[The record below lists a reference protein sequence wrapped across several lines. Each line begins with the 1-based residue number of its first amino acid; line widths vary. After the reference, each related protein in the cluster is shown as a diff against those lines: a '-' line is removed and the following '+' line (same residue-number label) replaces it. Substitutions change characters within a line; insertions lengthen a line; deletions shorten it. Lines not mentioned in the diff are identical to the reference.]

1 MKYPIKTALNQRI
14 SHLNPAINATL
25 SQIDELR
32 GEWTGGVNLS
42 PQILGR
48 LKKSALITSAGASTR
63 IEGAKLSDAEIER
76 LINGLR
82 FDKMADR
89 SAQEARG
96 YYETLAFIYDNFN
109 DIPISENY
117 LFELHARLL
126 AYSAKDTRHKGAY
139 KKLANS
145 VKMYD
150 DDGAEVATLFQTS
163 PPLLTEQHTRAL
175 VEWFND
181 EIGDANYHPLL
192 IIAGFLVEFL
202 RIHPFQDGNGRLS
215 RLLTDLLMLRAGFAY
230 VPYLSQAKIIEEN
243 KAEYYIAL
251 RRSQITLGTP
261 HEDITPWLEFFLRI
275 CLRQAKDAVGL
286 LTGENVE
293 KTLSRNQ
300 LAVWGYIRKVGEANI
315 KATAAA
321 TDIERSTVKQAY
333 AKLLGLKLVER
344 IGEGRAS
351 RYRLK

>member
-1 MKYPIKTALNQRI
+1 M
-14 SHLNPAINATL
+14 L
-25 SQIDELR
+25 SQIDGLR

-76 LINGLR
+76 LINGLK

-89 SAQEARG
+89 SAQEVQG
-96 YYETLAFIYDNFN
+96 YYETLEFIYDNYS

-117 LFELHARLL
+117 IFELHTRML
-126 AYSAKDTRHKGAY
+126 AYSDGDIRHKGAY
-139 KKLANS
+139 KKLENS

-150 DDGAEVATLFQTS
+150 ADGAEVATLFKTS
-163 PPLLTEQHTRAL
+163 PALVVEQHTRAL
-175 VEWFND
+175 VGWFND
-181 EIGDANYHPLL
+181 EIGESNHHPLL
-192 IIAGFLVEFL
+192 VIAGFLVEFL

-230 VPYLSQAKIIEEN
+230 VPYLSQAKIIEDN

-251 RRSQITLGTP
+251 RRSQVTLGTAQ
-261 HEDITPWLEFFLRI
+261 EDITAWIEFFLQV

-293 KTLSRNQ
+293 KTLSRYQ
-300 LAVWGYIRKVGEANI
+300 LAVWEHIKKVGEANI
-315 KATAAA
+315 KATVAA
-321 TDIERSTVKQAY
+321 TNIERSTVRQAY

-351 RYRLK
+351 RYCLK

>member
-1 MKYPIKTALNQRI
+1 M
-14 SHLNPAINATL
+14 L
-25 SQIDELR
+25 SQVDELR

-76 LINGLR
+76 LINGLK

-89 SAQEARG
+89 SVQEVQG
-96 YYETLAFIYDNFN
+96 YYETLEFIYDNYN
-109 DIPISENY
+109 DTPISENY
-117 LFELHARLL
+117 IFELHARLL
-126 AYSAKDTRHKGAY
+126 AYSDKDTRHKGVY
-139 KKLANS
+139 KKLENS
-145 VKMYD
+145 VKMYNA
-150 DDGAEVATLFQTS
+150 DGTEVATLFKTS

-181 EIGDANYHPLL
+181 EIDENNHHPLL
-192 IIAGFLVEFL
+192 VIAGFLVEFL
-202 RIHPFQDGNGRLS
+202 HIHPFQDGNGRLS

-261 HEDITPWLEFFLRI
+261 HENITPWLEFFLRVS
-275 CLRQAKDAVGL
+275 LKQAKDAVGL

-293 KTLSRNQ
+293 KTLSRYQ
-300 LAVWGYIRKVGEANI
+300 LAVWEYIKKVGEADI
-315 KATAAA
+315 KTTVAA
-321 TDIERSTVKQAY
+321 TKIERPTVKQAY
-333 AKLLGLKLVER
+333 AKLLSLKLAER
-344 IGEGRAS
+344 VGEGRGS
-351 RYRLK
+351 RYRLI